1 MSPNTVLSL
10 ILLSLVAL
18 VFLRRWMISRNLSHY
33 SANEVVEKTKSSTPT
48 ILLDVR
54 TVAEYS
60 GGKIKGS
67 INIPLHEL
75 RRRMFEL
82 EKYREREII
91 VYCASGNRSIPAT
104 QMLMKN
110 GFRAANMRGG
120 LAAWQAMRNN

>member
-1 MSPNTVLSL
+1 MSLNTLLSL
-10 ILLSLVAL
+10 LLLFLVAL

-33 SANEVVEKTKSSTPT
+33 SANEVVEKTKGSAPA

-54 TVAEYS
+54 TAGECS
-60 GGKIKGS
+60 RGKIKGS
-67 INIPLHEL
+67 INVPLHEL

-104 QMLMKN
+104 QLLMKN
-110 GFRAANMRGG
+110 GFKAANLRGG
-120 LAAWQAMRNN
+120 LAAWQALRNS

>member
-1 MSPNTVLSL
+1 MSPNTLL
-10 ILLSLVAL
+10 ILLLLFLVAL
-18 VFLRRWMISRNLSHY
+18 VILRRWMISRNLSHY
-33 SANEVVEKTKSSTPT
+33 SANEVAEKTKSTT
-48 ILLDVR
+48 LAILLDVR

-60 GGKIKGS
+60 RDKIKGS

-104 QMLMKN
+104 QLLMKN
-110 GFRAANMRGG
+110 GFKAANLRGG
-120 LAAWQAMRNN
+120 LAAWQAIRNN